1 MTTQTIS
8 VDQLQIGVYICLDLG
23 WMNHPFSFN
32 NFKIRNADQIKT
44 LRELGLTAV
53 RWDPERSDQK
63 PLPRGT
69 AAPAPV
75 AAPAA
80 PSDAENPVTIAKR
93 ARIERLRVQREKI
106 ARVEQ
111 AFTSAAAIV
120 KSLGKDIYA
129 RPAETIA
136 QADKLV
142 GEVVDVLLA
151 APELAVQVM
160 SGKAGSEELYFHSLN
175 VSVLAMILA
184 RELKLPAEV
193 VRIVGIGAMFHDV
206 GLNEVP
212 AKIINNPGPLT
223 KAEREFRDLHC
234 VYGLDIGTRAGLAT
248 PVLNI
253 IHQHHEHFD
262 GSGFPQRLKA
272 EAIDLLARLV
282 GVVNA
287 YDNLCNP
294 VNVALA
300 LTPHE
305 ALSQL
310 FAQQRN
316 HFDPKLL
323 QAFIR
328 FMGVYPPGTVV
339 GLSNEA
345 LGLVIKV
352 NSARPLRPTLIIYD
366 PDVPKQEA
374 IILDLE
380 EEPDVNI
387 TRAIRPGNL
396 PPPVLEYLSPRRR
409 VSYFFDAGNAKPTV

>member
-1 MTTQTIS
+1 MPDNTIS
-8 VDQLQIGVYICLDLG
+8 IDQLQIGVYVCLDIG

-32 NFKIRNADQIKT
+32 SFKIRNESQLQT
-44 LRELGLTAV
+44 LRELGLQKV
-53 RWDPERSDQK
+53 RWDPARSDQK
-63 PLPRGT
+63 PLPRPPKT
-69 AAPAPV
+69 SEVSAPPAVPAPAESPV
-75 AAPAA
+75 N
-80 PSDAENPVTIAKR
+80 SAKR
-93 ARIERLRVQREKI
+93 QRVERLREQREKL
-106 ARVEQ
+106 AKVEQ
-111 AFTSAAAIV
+111 AFTNAATV
-120 KSLGKDIYA
+120 VRSLGRDIYA
-129 RPAETIA
+129 RPKETIA
-136 QADKLV
+136 QAGELV
-142 GEVVDVLLA
+142 GEIVDVLLA

-175 VSVLAMILA
+175 VSVLAMILG
-184 RELKLPAEV
+184 RELQLPVEV
-193 VRIVGIGAMFHDV
+193 VRAIGIGAMFHDI

-212 AKIINNPGPLT
+212 SKILNNPGPLS
-223 KAEREFRDLHC
+223 KAEREFREMHC
-234 VYGLDIGTRAGLAT
+234 VYGLDIGTKAGLPG
-248 PVLNI
+248 PVLRI
-253 IHQHHEHFD
+253 IHQHHEYFD
-262 GSGFPQRLKA
+262 GSGYPQGLRG
-272 EAIDLLARLV
+272 ESIDLLARLV
-282 GVVNA
+282 AVVNA

-294 VNVALA
+294 VNVAQA

-310 FAQQRN
+310 FAQQRSQ
-316 HFDPKLL
+316 FDPKLL

-387 TRAIRPGNL
+387 SRAIRPGHL
-396 PPPVLEYLSPRRR
+396 PPPVLEYLNPRRR
-409 VSYFFDAGNAKPTV
+409 VSYFFDANNQKTSA